1 MLPSIAMHRLV
12 GAVVLAAALASGA
25 GLCLAES
32 NQWNVRGNQFQQ
44 NRPVLDL
51 PAFQAEQRRLNFQ
64 AQQQRYRDDDRANIG
79 RSQQPNLYVPR
90 MRTGCQAPLRGN
102 GFVGDCR

>member
-1 MLPSIAMHRLV
+1 M
-12 GAVVLAAALASGA
+12 GAAALTVALVSGA
-25 GLCLAES
+25 TAQSIQS
-32 NQWNVRGNQFQQ
+32 NRPVNQFQQ
-44 NRPVLDL
+44 NRPIIDL
-51 PAFQAEQRRLNFQ
+51 PAIQSQQQRLNFQ

-79 RSQQPNLYVPR
+79 RTQPNLYVPR